1 MDENVHLP
9 LLRDFIREV
18 WTPDLSLEVLR
29 TARQQAAAENPAH
42 PGQAPPT
49 FLFLLGGRAIGH
61 LTTIPT
67 RFRWGAWEG
76 PAHWLKGFWVLPAH
90 RNGPI
95 GAMLVRQAARELDC
109 LLATVVDRAPLR
121 VFEAFKLRDLG
132 ALTDHVRLLR
142 PGRVLRNAR
151 FEALVHG
158 SRPGLR
164 TALRLARQPGIA
176 ELAGAALQ
184 VGLSSY
190 AAAVGRGAKV
200 TVTRRVPTAEV
211 LDRHWRSVAE
221 PLGFGPVRD
230 AAYVRTSHDP
240 ESDLF
245 LVIERAGALAAWARV
260 RRPRTTGMDPRLAG
274 IRVASLADVVVAPDH
289 EDDGLALLRAA
300 EAAARE
306 AGADALL
313 CGASHARLKSWLV
326 RRAFVPVGSRIH
338 FAARGPSGVSSLPE
352 SAEACWLT
360 RVDGGAD
367 DAF

>member
-1 MDENVHLP
+1 MDEDVHLP

-18 WTPDLSLEVLR
+18 WTPELSLETLR
-29 TARQQAAAENPAH
+29 SARQQAARENPAY
-42 PGQAPPT
+42 PGQPPPT

-121 VFEAFKLRDLG
+121 VFEAFKLKDLG

-142 PGRVLRNAR
+142 PGRVLRNVQM
-151 FEALVHG
+151 EALEQG
-158 SRPGLR
+158 ARPALR
-164 TALRLARQPGIA
+164 SALRLARQPGIA
-176 ELAGAALQ
+176 ELAGGALQ
-184 VGLSSY
+184 VGLATY
-190 AAAVGRGAKV
+190 AAAFGGGAKV
-200 TVTRRVPTAEV
+200 RVTRRLPNADE
-211 LDRHWRSVAE
+211 LDQHWRSVAE
-221 PLGFGPVRD
+221 PLGFGTVRD
-230 AAYVRTSHDP
+230 AAYVRTTHDP
-240 ESDLF
+240 ESDVF
-245 LVIERAGALAAWARV
+245 LVIERAGALAGWARV
-260 RRPRTTGMDPRLAG
+260 RRPRTAGTDPRLAG
-274 IRVASLADVVVAPDH
+274 IRVASLRDVVVAPDR

-306 AGADALL
+306 LEADALL
-313 CGASHARLKSWLV
+313 CAASHVRLKSWLV

-338 FAARGPSGVSSLPE
+338 FAARGPAGVDATPD
-352 SAEACWLT
+352 SAESCWLT